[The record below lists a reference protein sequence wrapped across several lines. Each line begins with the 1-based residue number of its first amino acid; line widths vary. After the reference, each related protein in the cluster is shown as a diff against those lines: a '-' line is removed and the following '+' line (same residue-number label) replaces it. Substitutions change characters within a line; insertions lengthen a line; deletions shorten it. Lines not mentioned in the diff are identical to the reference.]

1 MMHHGVHGSKYQRSY
16 LLPAVVLRSV
26 KNHPPNA
33 QVTIASPYLRVI
45 TLLSNYERTSTPNFT
60 ILFSPTFPPTLKS
73 CWRLM
78 KRNGNQRMASVSHVP
93 IDHKACDV
101 VKFHGFFQL
110 KTIKQHLL
118 FLPKTC
124 GDQIKMSRSWV
135 KKTSYFK
142 MSVQN
147 LRSSPSMGCFSSNFG
162 LQTPLICIWLIAW
175 TLVENR
181 SPGIQKSLYYDTN
194 PKNAL
199 S

>member
-1 MMHHGVHGSKYQRSY
+1 MHHGVHGSKYQRSY

-33 QVTIASPYLRVI
+33 QVTIASPQVRVI

-124 GDQIKMSRSWV
+124 GDQNQN
-135 KKTSYFK
+135 
-142 MSVQN
+142 VQI
-147 LRSSPSMGCFSSNFG
+147 MGEKNIILQDVCTKSKIISQHG
-162 LQTPLICIWLIAW
+162 LLLKQLWAPNSTHLHLTHCLNI
-175 TLVENR
+175 
-181 SPGIQKSLYYDTN
+181 G
-194 PKNAL
+194 
-199 S
+199 